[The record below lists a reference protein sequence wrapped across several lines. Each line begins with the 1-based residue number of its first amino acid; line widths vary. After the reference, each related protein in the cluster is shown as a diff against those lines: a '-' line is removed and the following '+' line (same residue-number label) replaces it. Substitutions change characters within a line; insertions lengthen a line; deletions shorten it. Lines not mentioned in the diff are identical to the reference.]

1 MINITLE
8 RIKRSAELFAPA
20 KKRLRAYMLKS
31 QGTSLRMVVA
41 YGIADNPPYN
51 SSVRI
56 GIGIIEGHTMR
67 EPSRS
72 LIIKRMKRYLLR
84 KFKPL
89 RRQIKQSTT
98 GAVHKDF

>member
-1 MINITLE
+1 MQQRHTVISITLE

-20 KKRLRAYMLKS
+20 KKRLRAYMPKS

-51 SSVRI
+51 NSVSI

-67 EPSRS
+67 EPFKS
-72 LIIKRMKRYLLR
+72 LANKRTKR
-84 KFKPL
+84 
-89 RRQIKQSTT
+89 
-98 GAVHKDF
+98 